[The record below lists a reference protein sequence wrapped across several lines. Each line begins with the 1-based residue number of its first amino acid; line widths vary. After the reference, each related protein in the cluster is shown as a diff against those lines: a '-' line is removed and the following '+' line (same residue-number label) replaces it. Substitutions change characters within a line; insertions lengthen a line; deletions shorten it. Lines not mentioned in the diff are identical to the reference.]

1 MAINFKKIDK
11 QSQIEIIEK
20 VINGTSMRKI
30 EQEYGVTRQSVSK
43 YLKDNQIN
51 IKISGRRKYIH
62 DFDYFENIDN
72 EHKAYWLGFMFA
84 DGYIVDYSNNY
95 GEDSF
100 GIKLKKDDKQHLEK
114 FKLDISA
121 TNPILDTSDDF
132 VESCRIQCT
141 SQKTVDDLIS
151 KGCVKRKSLILQP
164 PKNVPSILI
173 KDFIRGYFDGDGSLS
188 YYITNK
194 NYRNYQIKIVSTQEF
209 CEWLLDFFKKGNIY
223 QDKRTQKTWVYE
235 AGGIYQVKTI
245 CDFLYKNTTIYLER
259 KYNQYLEMLKYCESR
274 GIN

>member
-121 TNPILDTSDDF
+121 TNPILDTSDDL
-132 VESCRIQCT
+132 VESYRIQCT

-235 AGGIYQVKTI
+235 AGGIYQVRTI